1 MDEVILKTINLTKT
15 YKNINALDNINVTI
29 KKGQIYGLI
38 GMNGAGK
45 STLMKIITGLSS
57 KSSGDIELFSEH
69 EESNIEKQRRRIGS
83 IIETPGIYMNKTVYE
98 NMQINRMNKG
108 IPGNECIDKIL
119 NTVGLMDIKH
129 KKLKGLSMGTKQ
141 KVGIAMALLGDPEFL
156 VLDEPIN
163 GIDPIGIIEI
173 RELLK
178 TLNVQ
183 KGVTIL
189 ISSHIL
195 KELYQLANCYGIIHN
210 GRLVQEITLEE
221 LNDKCK
227 RYVHIKVNDV
237 SKAAVIINNEL
248 ETEKFQ
254 VMPDNVIR
262 LYDYLNDTGKVV
274 ATLVKKGVV
283 VEEAIIKGDDLES
296 YFSRIVGEVENV

>member
-69 EESNIEKQRRRIGS
+69 EESNIEKQRRRIGA